1 MELEVVKKLIK
12 KYLPGH
18 GDFLQKAMIAKRYYE
33 AQNDILFMEKKKN
46 DEAENPMRN
55 ADNRIAM
62 TFYPLLVDQKI
73 SYLFTAPPLFDTKND
88 AANQLIT
95 EVLGGEYAAKVQEL
109 GTNAANCGIGW
120 LHYWVDENNDFQY
133 GVVPPEQIIPVWA
146 PKLSHKLLAVLRVYQ
161 EFDDNGDT
169 YDVYEFW
176 DDETCTTYRKRGS
189 DELQMLTPYPCFTDF
204 YISGMSGAD
213 NEYRHNFGA
222 VPFIPFRN
230 NQLASSDLCRIK
242 KLIDAYDKTISGFM
256 NDLEDIQEI
265 ILVLTNYGGEDLN
278 EFLKNLKYYKT
289 ISVESAGTGDSA
301 GVSTLTIDIPVEARR
316 EMMATT
322 KKAIFTMGQGVDP
335 EQQGLNS
342 TSGEAMKFVYSLL
355 ELKAGRMETQFRM
368 GFDKLIHAILR
379 HYNRDTGPII
389 QTWTRTSIKNNA
401 DLVSMCRNSVGVVS
415 NKTILAHHPFVDDV
429 SAEQKEI
436 AKEQQEQM
444 ETMDMYGGAFNK
456 TKGGES

>member
-18 GDFLQKAMIAKRYYE
+18 GDFLRKTMIAKRYYE
-33 AQNDILFMEKKKN
+33 AQNDILFMEKKKT

-62 TFYPLLVDQKI
+62 AFYPLLVDQKI

-133 GVVPPEQIIPVWA
+133 GVVPSEQIIPVWA

-176 DDETCTTYRKRGS
+176 DDETCTKYRKRGC
-189 DELQMLTPYPCFTDF
+189 DELQMLMPYPCFTDF

-213 NEYRHNFGA
+213 NEYRHNFGT

-230 NQLASSDLCRIK
+230 NQLA
-242 KLIDAYDKTISGFM
+242 
-256 NDLEDIQEI
+256 
-265 ILVLTNYGGEDLN
+265 
-278 EFLKNLKYYKT
+278 
-289 ISVESAGTGDSA
+289 
-301 GVSTLTIDIPVEARR
+301 
-316 EMMATT
+316 
-322 KKAIFTMGQGVDP
+322 TM
-335 EQQGLNS
+335 
-342 TSGEAMKFVYSLL
+342 T
-355 ELKAGRMETQFRM
+355 
-368 GFDKLIHAILR
+368 
-379 HYNRDTGPII
+379 
-389 QTWTRTSIKNNA
+389 
-401 DLVSMCRNSVGVVS
+401 
-415 NKTILAHHPFVDDV
+415 
-429 SAEQKEI
+429 
-436 AKEQQEQM
+436 
-444 ETMDMYGGAFNK
+444 
-456 TKGGES
+456 